1 MPYNI
6 IIGRN
11 EKEQKELG
19 MNGLIYFGKSYVKM
33 GQTTSLSNY
42 ILLDVAK
49 PHTILI
55 SGKKGSGKS
64 YSIAVMAEE
73 MANLPEEV
81 KKNLAILIFD
91 TMGIFWSMKFPNER
105 QVDVLREWGL
115 EPRGLDVKVYTPKGK
130 FDEYKERGI
139 PVDYSF
145 SIKPTE
151 LSALDWCN
159 IFNIEITSNIGVLI
173 ERTLTKL
180 IGEYSIEDVIAEVRL
195 DNKTDQET
203 KNATENRFQAVK
215 SWGLFDIEG
224 NEIKDVIKPGEVSI
238 LDTSV
243 YDDFNVKSLV
253 ASIISK
259 KLLQERISIRKYE
272 ELEELEASKH
282 YFSLDDAKKQDIPL
296 VWIFIDEGHELLPRE
311 GKTPATDALIQLIRE
326 GRQPGISLVIA
337 TQQPGEIHRDV
348 ITQSD
353 IVISHRV
360 TAKPDIKA
368 LNTINQTYLTSNI
381 LAYLNDLPKDKG
393 AAIILDDNNERI
405 YPIRVRP
412 KMSWHSGESLSAIKL
427 KRKLIEI

>member
-360 TAKPDIKA
+360 TAKPDIEA

-405 YPIRVRP
+405 YPMRVRP

-427 KRKLIEI
+427 KKKLIEI

>member
-19 MNGLIYFGKSYVKM
+19 MNGLIYLGKSYVKM

-42 ILLDVAK
+42 ILLDIAK

-55 SGKKGSGKS
+55 AGKKGSGKS
-64 YSIAVMAEE
+64 YSIGVMAEG
-73 MANLPEEV
+73 MANLQEDI

-105 QVDVLREWGL
+105 QTDLLKEWGL

-145 SIKPTE
+145 SIKPGE
-151 LSALDWCN
+151 LNALDWCN
-159 IFNIEITSNIGVLI
+159 IFNVSITSNIGVLI
-173 ERTLTKL
+173 ERILTKL
-180 IGEYSIEDVIAEVRL
+180 IGEYSIEDVIAEIKL
-195 DNKTDQET
+195 DTNTDQDT

-224 NEIKDVIKPGEVSI
+224 SEIKDIVKSGEVSI

-243 YDDFNVKSLV
+243 YDDFNVKALV

-272 ELEELEASKH
+272 ELEELETSRH
-282 YFSLDDAKKQDIPL
+282 YFSIEEDKKQELPL
-296 VWIFIDEGHELLPRE
+296 VWIFIDEGHEFLPKE

-326 GRQPGISLVIA
+326 GRQPGISLVMA

-360 TAKPDIKA
+360 TAKPDIEA
-368 LNTINQTYLTSNI
+368 LNTINQTYLTQDI
-381 LAYLNDLPKDKG
+381 LTHLNNLPKDKG

-405 YPIRVRP
+405 YPMRIRP
-412 KMSWHSGESLSAIKL
+412 KMSWHSGESLSAIKI
-427 KRKLIEI
+427 KRKLIEL

>member
-19 MNGLIYFGKSYVKM
+19 MNGLIYYGKSYVKM

-55 SGKKGSGKS
+55 AGKKGSGKS

-81 KKNLAILIFD
+81 KNNLAILIFD

-159 IFNIEITSNIGVLI
+159 IFNVEITSNIGVLI
-173 ERTLTKL
+173 ERTLSKL
-180 IGEYSIEDVIAEVRL
+180 IGEYSIEDIIAEARL

-224 NEIKDVIKPGEVSI
+224 SEIKDIIKSGEVSI

-282 YFSLDDAKKQDIPL
+282 YFNIDDAKKQELPL
-296 VWIFIDEGHELLPRE
+296 VWIFIDEAQEFLPRE
-311 GKTPATDALIQLIRE
+311 GKTPASDALIQLIRE
-326 GRQPGISLVIA
+326 GRQPGISLVMA

-360 TAKPDIKA
+360 TAKPDIEA

-381 LAYLNDLPKDKG
+381 LSYLNDLPKNKG

-405 YPIRVRP
+405 YPMQVRP